1 MRLGNKFPR
10 ELREVGAVA
19 ERQVPGSTN
28 THLRELII

>member
-10 ELREVGAVA
+10 ELQGVGAVA